1 MNMSVLHNGV
11 SAPLRPGGAVLAI
24 TMVLLVVVALLA
36 AYAAANVN
44 SDLRMVRNLQE
55 SVRSLNSA
63 EAGTSALIKAIFDTP
78 ALLNGTS
85 NADPLAG
92 VNPNPLVNV
101 TNRGDDAIDLNVVN
115 TVREGSCP
123 RNESGTSARI
133 IVCDHYRIESEH
145 TSDFARTKVDEGVFA
160 EVIGRTAP

>member
-1 MNMSVLHNGV
+1 MTQVAYRSRA
-11 SAPLRPGGAVLAI
+11 SRPHQQGAVLAI

-36 AYAAANVN
+36 AYAASNVN

-101 TNRGDDAIDLNVVN
+101 TNRGDDVVDLNVVN

-123 RNESGTSARI
+123 RSEAGTSARV

>member
-1 MNMSVLHNGV
+1 M
-11 SAPLRPGGAVLAI
+11 RPQPRFMRRHQQGAVLAI

-63 EAGTSALIKAIFDTP
+63 ESGTSALIKAIFDNP
-78 ALLNGTS
+78 VLLNGTT

-92 VNPNPLVNV
+92 VNPNPLANV
-101 TNRGDDAIDLNVVN
+101 TNRADDAIDLNLIN
-115 TVREGSCP
+115 IVREGSCP
-123 RNESGTSARI
+123 RSEAGTSAKVI
-133 IVCDHYRIESEH
+133 SCDHYRVESEH
-145 TSDFARTKVDEGVFA
+145 TSDFARTKVDEGVLA
-160 EVIGRTAP
+160 EVIGRNAP

>member
-1 MNMSVLHNGV
+1 MNKHHISHRT
-11 SAPLRPGGAVLAI
+11 SKPRQQRGAVLAI

-63 EAGTSALIKAIFDTP
+63 EAGTSALIKAIFDAP

-92 VNPNPLVNV
+92 VNPNPLANV

-123 RNESGTSARI
+123 RSEAGTSARV

>member
-1 MNMSVLHNGV
+1 MKKHHISQRT
-11 SAPLRPGGAVLAI
+11 STPRQQRGAVLAI

-92 VNPNPLVNV
+92 VNPNPLANV

-123 RNESGTSARI
+123 RNEAGTSARV